1 MTFAQF
7 LFVSIDKLF
16 DHSQN
21 DIKMLKFK
29 DVNFEIE
36 TDVPYGP
43 TEAEKLDTYYVKK
56 DGDAKYPVFFYI
68 HGGGL
73 SRETK
78 STDAGLRDG
87 RQTKASSS
95 STSTMRLV
103 RKNFSQTA

>member
-56 DGDAKYPVFFYI
+56 DGDAKYPVFSTYTAADLSP
-68 HGGGL
+68 GDKKYRRGL
-73 SRETK
+73 AR
-78 STDAGLRDG
+78 G